1 MKGVGK
7 VFEAVSTF
15 YFNFRSFH
23 KIFRRNDDYGNPLR
37 IPPDSLV
44 VAMNMCQLGMG
55 RERLWKGGKTG

>member
-23 KIFRRNDDYGNPLR
+23 KIFRRNDDYGNPRR
-37 IPPDSLV
+37 IPRLPCCRNEYVSAGNGV
-44 VAMNMCQLGMG
+44 VGIG
-55 RERLWKGGKTG
+55 GEGKTG